1 MADTP
6 RTYKRKKDD
15 VTLLAGRLN
24 VEAVMAAQA
33 QSQEN
38 RGYHAGEVCQRACPS
53 LASKHAPVSLAATGD
68 RHHTPSCA
76 VAALPAT
83 FTTLWGSAP
92 G

>member
-1 MADTP
+1 MLCKPWQARLAPSLGHDMADTP

-38 RGYHAGEVCQRACPS
+38 RGYHAGDYVRAAC
-53 LASKHAPVSLAATGD
+53 
-68 RHHTPSCA
+68 
-76 VAALPAT
+76 
-83 FTTLWGSAP
+83 SAIRSAHP
-92 G
+92 N